1 MVALG
6 RGSKISPNGR
16 TFPQGKR
23 QNPKPKIGLA
33 LLEFRS
39 RVEADPFGALENWNP
54 SDRNPCNWNGVNC
67 VDGKVFNLT
76 LIEFSLQGTLSSDL
90 GKLRH
95 LRALN
100 RFSGVIPKEI
110 GGLTKLELLDLRNNK
125 LTGTIP
131 KEIVEMHSL
140 KHLLLCHNKFQSRTS
155 AEKSNKH
162 ADQIQDWNH
171 SCDAADDLQ
180 PLNRKVGHRYILN
193 NRRNFLP
200 CFKCEHIFNDHQQ
213 RDGNQNADFCKTYI
227 MMNTQIHY
235 VPRRKL
241 AEATKNLYANPV
253 NGGPINQIVS
263 VLTTTSGSFPAL
275 ISKSRLNPSEAP
287 IPLPNPQSVS
297 PTAEPTKPAGNEI
310 PSSESISTWT
320 YILIISAAAL
330 LLTLAA
336 CIVLVCRRKDGANIG
351 PWKTGLSGQ
360 LQKALVT
367 GVPKLK
373 RLELEAACEE
383 FSNIVLS
390 YPAFT
395 VYKGI
400 LSSGVEIAVVSTTIT
415 SAKEWSKESEKL
427 FRKKVE
433 ALSRINHKN
442 FINLLGYCEEDEPFM
457 RMMVLEYA
465 SNGSLYEHLHGEEF
479 ELLDWN
485 ARMRVIMGIAYC
497 LQHIH
502 ELDPPIQH
510 PNLRSRSILVTEDYA
525 AKIVD
530 ISVWKEIIDQG
541 KLGVKDYLNNYDT
554 LYDPANNVYS
564 FGVLLMEIVSG
575 KVIQREEEGSIL
587 NLGDGGPSSFVDS
600 NVKSHSEEEFRI
612 VCEVI
617 QDCTS
622 SDPRNRPSMRE
633 VTSKLRKIIDISP
646 EAAIPRLSPL
656 WWAELEILSVEA
668 S

>member
-1 MVALG
+1 
-6 RGSKISPNGR
+6 
-16 TFPQGKR
+16 
-23 QNPKPKIGLA
+23 
-33 LLEFRS
+33 
-39 RVEADPFGALENWNP
+39 
-54 SDRNPCNWNGVNC
+54 
-67 VDGKVFNLT
+67 
-76 LIEFSLQGTLSSDL
+76 
-90 GKLRH
+90 
-95 LRALN
+95 
-100 RFSGVIPKEI
+100 
-110 GGLTKLELLDLRNNK
+110 
-125 LTGTIP
+125 
-131 KEIVEMHSL
+131 
-140 KHLLLCHNKFQSRTS
+140 
-155 AEKSNKH
+155 
-162 ADQIQDWNH
+162 
-171 SCDAADDLQ
+171 
-180 PLNRKVGHRYILN
+180 
-193 NRRNFLP
+193 
-200 CFKCEHIFNDHQQ
+200 
-213 RDGNQNADFCKTYI
+213 

-587 NLGDGGPSSFVDS
+587 NLVTGYLKGDGGPSSFVDS